1 MPRIIIKRAAIADL
15 KSIAAYIARDNPGRA
30 ITFVEEIRAAIYIWA
45 ENPLAGR
52 ERPDIGEGLRC
63 FPHGNY
69 VILYRPQEDGLT
81 VVHVL
86 HGKRDIRQFS

>member
-1 MPRIIIKRAAIADL
+1 MPHVVIKRTAIADL
-15 KSIAAYIARDNPGRA
+15 KSIAGYIARDNPSRA
-30 ITFVEEIRAAIYIWA
+30 ISFIEEIRVAIRIWA

-52 ERPDIGEGLRC
+52 ERSDIAEGLRC

-69 VILYRPQEDGLT
+69 VVFYRPRRDGLT

-86 HGKRDIRQFS
+86 HGKRDVRQLF